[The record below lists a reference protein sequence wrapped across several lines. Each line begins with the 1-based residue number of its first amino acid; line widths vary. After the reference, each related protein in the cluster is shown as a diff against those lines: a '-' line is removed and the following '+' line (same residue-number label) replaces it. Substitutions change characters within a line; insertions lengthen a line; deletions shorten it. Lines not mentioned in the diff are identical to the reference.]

1 MEECRKRKEKGE
13 SVFFLL
19 KMLCFIC
26 FFNLEHVSSW
36 YPYLTGGE
44 GGLQRRRGVLKR
56 GGVGGEASSTH
67 PYVYPYSNFP
77 KYPLSCSLADANLFA
92 VITESSVSVIDL

>member
-13 SVFFLL
+13 SGFFLL

-56 GGVGGEASSTH
+56 GGVGGGRHLPPTH
-67 PYVYPYSNFP
+67 TYTPTQIFRNT
-77 KYPLSCSLADANLFA
+77 L
-92 VITESSVSVIDL
+92 